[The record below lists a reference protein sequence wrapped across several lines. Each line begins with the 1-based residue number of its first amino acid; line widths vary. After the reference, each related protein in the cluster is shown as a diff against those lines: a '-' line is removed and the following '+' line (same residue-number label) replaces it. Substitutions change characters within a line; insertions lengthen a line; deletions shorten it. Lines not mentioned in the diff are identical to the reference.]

1 VIIIPFRDALG
12 AAREKDV
19 ATQKQL
25 DKSEDHLK
33 ALQSIGQV
41 CRLMSLMCRHF
52 LTTFFQLVAEVLREL
67 SEEKCM

>member
-1 VIIIPFRDALG
+1 MIYVRFRDALG

-41 CRLMSLMCRHF
+41 FSFVSLRRGY
-52 LTTFFQLVAEVLREL
+52 FFKYLF
-67 SEEKCM
+67 